1 MQVWSRPALHRLA
14 HPAGPAVC
22 GGILFQPDK
31 TGKRTERRF
40 PPDHLKV
47 MGVHRRLSYETVG
60 YASDYITQGSLPRDS
75 DDGISSCTMR
85 EYFCGGKQTLLCVF
99 FLFCQSPLVNAQHNT
114 DIAGEIIPL
123 ARLVPARQSASAAS
137 SSSVAS
143 PSTHPGVP
151 DECLAEQYPCAA
163 DQCLQRRAVSSPL
176 QADAASVSPGS
187 SLPGFSSSLGSPSIN
202 WMASR
207 PRVSTWAAAW
217 SVSALTSASPR
228 AAVHSKAVVILC
240 AATNSAWRRRRNGP
254 CLARWTPPGREGNV
268 RNHCSSRAVEK
279 ATVRMARE

>member
-1 MQVWSRPALHRLA
+1 MSGFLLGFVGPSRPSMQVWSRPALHRLA

-99 FLFCQSPLVNAQHNT
+99 FSLLPISTSECSTQYGYRGRNHSLSA
-114 DIAGEIIPL
+114 AC
-123 ARLVPARQSASAAS
+123 ASAVKRERRVFVIGRFSIHAS
-137 SSSVAS
+137 RR
-143 PSTHPGVP
+143 PRRVP
-151 DECLAEQYPCAA
+151 C
-163 DQCLQRRAVSSPL
+163 RAVSL
-176 QADAASVSPGS
+176 
-187 SLPGFSSSLGSPSIN
+187 
-202 WMASR
+202 R
-207 PRVSTWAAAW
+207 
-217 SVSALTSASPR
+217 
-228 AAVHSKAVVILC
+228 C
-240 AATNSAWRRRRNGP
+240 
-254 CLARWTPPGREGNV
+254 
-268 RNHCSSRAVEK
+268 
-279 ATVRMARE
+279 